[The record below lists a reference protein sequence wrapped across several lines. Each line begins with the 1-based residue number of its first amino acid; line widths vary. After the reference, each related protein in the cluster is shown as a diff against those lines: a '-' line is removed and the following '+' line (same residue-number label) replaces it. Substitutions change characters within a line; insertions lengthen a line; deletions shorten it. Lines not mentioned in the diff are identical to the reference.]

1 MPRSSSR
8 FAQSWNG
15 NGRVASRPV
24 KVTITY
30 CAECGYEP
38 MTLSLARAL
47 MNQFAH
53 QLSSIELIPWYE
65 GSFDVSVGG
74 KLIHSMYRDG
84 GFPEDQTII
93 DAVKAQLA
101 ETSEVASA

>member
-1 MPRSSSR
+1 MTKP
-8 FAQSWNG
+8 A
-15 NGRVASRPV
+15 V

-38 MTLSLARAL
+38 QTLALTEAL
-47 MNQFAH
+47 MLAFAH

-74 KLIHSMYRDG
+74 QLVHSMYRDG
-84 GFPEDQTII
+84 GFPEHQKVI
-93 DAVKAQLA
+93 DAVRAQLA
-101 ETSEVASA
+101 GGA